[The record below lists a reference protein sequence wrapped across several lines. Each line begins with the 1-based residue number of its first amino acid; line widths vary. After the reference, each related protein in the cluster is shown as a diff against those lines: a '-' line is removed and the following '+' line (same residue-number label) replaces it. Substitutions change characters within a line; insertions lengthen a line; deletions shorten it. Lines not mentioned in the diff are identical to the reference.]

1 MPTLRRIITRIKW
14 LTHKLRQP
22 QRSLKH
28 TLGLCLFFLSAC
40 QGKYHTY
47 QSSSQPGQ
55 PSDTAQT
62 GSTDQGD
69 TADTDT
75 PIDEGLSDVELLRA
89 AINGDIDAND
99 AFKTIASQGGFPVKT
114 GSNTYLF
121 ACLCDG
127 GTWSLTGTFTEW
139 TPLPMT
145 QSGSI
150 WWLETTVDDA
160 IDALYKFSDGEN
172 YIPDPYARRYGYD
185 DNGEHSLVESQRAHL
200 ERWHSEGNAA
210 VMPRRIR
217 VWVPEDGV
225 FDRTLFVHDAQNIFD
240 PNASWGGWKLQDSVP
255 EKTLVVG
262 LDNTV
267 QRMDEYTHTADRIDG
282 TEVGGLGDAY
292 ADYLHLEIRPFI
304 ESQYGAAQINGLMG
318 ASLGGL
324 ISLYTAL
331 RYPNGYDMAISLSGT
346 VGWGRIDHDNP
357 TIIELFQDAGIQPFA
372 IYIDSG
378 GYGDCYDSDGD
389 GIQDDSWNSPDNY
402 CENLQFRDTLANLGY
417 SFDVSLWHW
426 HENGAEHNEAAW
438 AARVWRP
445 LSHFYSL

>member
-1 MPTLRRIITRIKW
+1 MPIKVP
-14 LTHKLRQP
+14 T
-22 QRSLKH
+22 SLV
-28 TLGLCLFFLSAC
+28 S
-40 QGKYHTY
+40 
-47 QSSSQPGQ
+47 

-62 GSTDQGD
+62 GNTDQGD

-139 TPLPMT
+139 TSTPMT

-185 DNGEHSLVESQRAHL
+185 DNGEHSLVESSTRPSRTLAQRRKFSSHAPQPASL
-200 ERWHSEGNAA
+200 GSGKWG
-210 VMPRRIR
+210 
-217 VWVPEDGV
+217 

-240 PNASWGGWKLQDSVP
+240 PNAPWGGWKLQDSLCLRRP
-255 EKTLVVG
+255 WWWDWTTRFNG
-262 LDNTV
+262 WMNTPT
-267 QRMDEYTHTADRIDG
+267 QRIRIDG
-282 TEVGGLGDAY
+282 MEVGGLGDAY

-304 ESQYGAAQINGLMG
+304 ETQYGAAQINGLMG

-346 VGWGRIDHDNP
+346 VGWGRSTS
-357 TIIELFQDAGIQPFA
+357 TIRPSSSCSKMPEYSPFRSTLILVATVIVTTVMAMESKMTAGTPQTITAKTF
-372 IYIDSG
+372 
-378 GYGDCYDSDGD
+378 
-389 GIQDDSWNSPDNY
+389 NSRYPS
-402 CENLQFRDTLANLGY
+402 QFRI
-417 SFDVSLWHW
+417 
-426 HENGAEHNEAAW
+426 
-438 AARVWRP
+438 
-445 LSHFYSL
+445 